1 MGKQIVSRED
11 SEIAAELQK
20 ALEAEGL
27 QFALNARTTRAENKN
42 GSVVLS
48 YQGPAGSS
56 TVTGSHLLIPAGR
69 VHNTYDLVFAYA
81 GISTN
86 KAGSIKV
93 YGRLETTVHCVWA
106 LRACK
111 SRPPLTQIS

>member
-27 QFALNARTTRAENKN
+27 QFALNARTTRAENRN

-48 YQGPAGSS
+48 YEGPAGSS
-56 TVTGSHLLIPAGR
+56 TVTGSHLLAAAGR
-69 VHNTYDLVFAYA
+69 VPNTDDLGLSKPRIPPNNA
-81 GISTN
+81 S
-86 KAGSIKV
+86 SIPA
-93 YGRLETTVHCVWA
+93 TA
-106 LRACK
+106 
-111 SRPPLTQIS
+111 PLKTP